1 MNFMTVHQKHIDDL
15 IEEKEELEARVDQLE
30 KENRRLTGFTV
41 LFTAFMVFSLL
52 LYIFEKFF

>member
-1 MNFMTVHQKHIDDL
+1 MTVHQKHIDDL